1 MDYKFNL
8 KIKQSRLA
16 FNNAPSHCFEI
27 HNTTLFK
34 NNGLKYLGQSYK
46 TGDRKQI
53 LHKKEKMVKKVTG
66 LHFFYFTFYLFIYF
80 FKFYLLQNLF
90 FLEH

>member
-8 KIKQSRLA
+8 KIKQSRLS
-16 FNNAPSHCFEI
+16 FDNAPSHSFEI

-53 LHKKEKMVKKVTG
+53 LHKKEK
-66 LHFFYFTFYLFIYF
+66 I
-80 FKFYLLQNLF
+80 LQNTKKQDYLNLIF
-90 FLEH
+90 FSGTQNKIQYFKTIV